1 MRYGNS
7 SAAQPGIGAQDGHEQ
22 LIMPPAIPAERLAQT
37 TLMAEATFLVDPLGA
52 EVEVVD

>member
-1 MRYGNS
+1 
-7 SAAQPGIGAQDGHEQ
+7 
-22 LIMPPAIPAERLAQT
+22 MPPAIPAERLAQT